1 METFSTT
8 DAALAGFRLVR
19 EHPRTVAVWGVI
31 LLIVSAITNV
41 LMIVSGGSDMHFLKR
56 WPPSTA
62 DVAQMQ
68 GEMQALAPVS
78 LLCMLLS
85 MVAFAIIFTGVYR
98 VLLRPA
104 DRGLAHLRLGRD
116 EVRQFL
122 ALLVWA
128 LTMLAAYLAA
138 VIVGGLIVAVVQIA
152 TGGQGPLFALVL
164 LTATAGIFAFMIYT
178 AVRISFIGVLTF
190 MTGKI
195 DLKGALALTKG
206 RFWRLFGTYVLA
218 FVLFVIVNLVVMML
232 ATMLGLIA
240 GGLAGASQVLQPDV
254 SSLSLLLTP
263 TGAVTLLAACA
274 MSVLGILVLFAPV
287 PEIYRQLTADK
298 IDLTTPSWP
307 VLNHDAEG

>member
-19 EHPRTVAVWGVI
+19 EHPRTVAVWGAIQLV
-31 LLIVSAITNV
+31 VSAVTNV
-41 LMIVSGGSDMHFLKR
+41 LIIVSGGSNLHILKQ
-56 WPPSTA
+56 WPPTTA

-122 ALLVWA
+122 ALLVWV
-128 LTMLAAYLAA
+128 LVMLAAYLAA
-138 VIVGGLIVAVVQIA
+138 VIVGGVVIWVAQAA
-152 TGGQGPLFALVL
+152 TGGQGALSALIL
-164 LTATAGIFAFMIYT
+164 LLATVGVFGFLIYA
-178 AVRISFIGVLTF
+178 AVRTSFIGVVTF

-195 DLKGALALTKG
+195 DLKGALALTRG

-232 ATMLGLIA
+232 ATALGLIA
-240 GGLAGASQVLQPDV
+240 GGFAGASQVLQPDI
-254 SSLSLLLTP
+254 SSLDLLFTP
-263 TGAVTLLAACA
+263 TGVVTLLAACA
-274 MSVLGILVLFAPV
+274 MSVLGILVLFAPI
-287 PEIYRQLTADK
+287 PEIYRQLTASK
-298 IDLTTPSWP
+298 IGLTTPSWP

>member
-31 LLIVSAITNV
+31 QLVVSAVTNV
-41 LMIVSGGSDMHFLKR
+41 LMIVSGGSDLHFLKK

-62 DVAQMQ
+62 EVARMQ

-78 LLCMLLS
+78 LLCMLLN

-104 DRGLAHLRLGRD
+104 DRGLAHLRFGRD

-122 ALLVWA
+122 ALLAWA
-128 LTMLAAYLAA
+128 LAMLAAYLAA
-138 VIVGGLIVAVVQIA
+138 VIVGGLVVWVVHLV
-152 TGGQGPLFALVL
+152 TGAQSALSALVL
-164 LTATAGIFAFMIYT
+164 LVATLGVFGFLIYA
-178 AVRISFIGVLTF
+178 AVRTSFIGVVTF

-195 DLKGALALTKG
+195 DLKGTLALTRG

-254 SSLSLLLTP
+254 SSLSFLLTP
-263 TGAVTLLAACA
+263 TGAVSLLAVCA
-274 MSVLGILVLFAPV
+274 MSVLGTLVLFAPI
-287 PEIYRQLTADK
+287 PEIYRQLTASK

>member
-31 LLIVSAITNV
+31 QLVVSAVTNV
-41 LMIVSGGSDMHFLKR
+41 LIIVSGGSNLHILKQ
-56 WPPSTA
+56 WPPTTA
-62 DVAQMQ
+62 DVTQMQ

-78 LLCMLLS
+78 LLCMLLN

-98 VLLRPA
+98 VLLRPS

-128 LTMLAAYLAA
+128 LTMLGAYVAA
-138 VIVGGLIVAVVQIA
+138 VIVGGLVVWVVQLA
-152 TGGQGPLFALVL
+152 TGGQGALSALVL
-164 LTATAGIFAFMIYT
+164 LMATVGIFAFLIYA

-195 DLKGALALTKG
+195 DLKSALALTRG
-206 RFWRLFGTYVLA
+206 RFWHLFGTYVLA
-218 FVLFVIVNLVVMML
+218 FILFIIVNLVVMML
-232 ATMLGLIA
+232 ATALGLIA
-240 GGLAGASQVLQPDV
+240 GGLTGASQVLQPDV
-254 SSLSLLLTP
+254 TSLSLLLTP
-263 TGAVTLLAACA
+263 TGAVSLLAACA
-274 MSVLGILVLFAPV
+274 MSVLGTLVLFAPV
-287 PEIYRQLTADK
+287 PEIYRQLTASK

-307 VLNHDAEG
+307 VLSHDAED